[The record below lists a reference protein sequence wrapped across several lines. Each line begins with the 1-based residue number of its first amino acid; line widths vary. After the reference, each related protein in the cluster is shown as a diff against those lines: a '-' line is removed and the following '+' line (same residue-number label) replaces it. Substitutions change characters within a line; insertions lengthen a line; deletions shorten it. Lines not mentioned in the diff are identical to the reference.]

1 MSTSPSPTSNAMQ
14 LLLLSNSSG
23 PEGYLTHARPDIRSW
38 AGTGA
43 AELLFVPYA
52 GVTRHWDDYETL
64 VRDALAPIGLGT
76 RSLHRLTDRGAAL
89 QAIAQASHIV
99 VGGGNT
105 FALVRHLRQ
114 TGQLQAIAERVRS
127 GGARYLGWSAGS
139 NIACPTLCTTNDMP
153 IVDPEGFAT
162 MGLLPFQIN
171 AHYTDAHPEG
181 HRGET
186 RQQRLRE
193 FAVRNPDMPVL
204 GLPEGSGLR
213 VDGHRYDLVGASDQR
228 ARWFTGPTEPVL
240 LPMGPWTPAFDH
252 L

>member
-1 MSTSPSPTSNAMQ
+1 MQ
-14 LLLLSNSSG
+14 LLLLSNSSS
-23 PEGYLTHARPDIRSW
+23 PQGYLTHALPDLREW
-38 AGTGA
+38 AATDD
-43 AELLFVPYA
+43 AEVLFVPYA
-52 GVTRHWDDYETL
+52 AVTRTWDEYEAQ
-64 VRDALAPIGLGT
+64 VREALAPIGLRV
-76 RSLHRLTDRGAAL
+76 RSLHHLGASDAAL
-89 QAIAQASHIV
+89 QAIAQGTHIA

-105 FALVRHLRQ
+105 FALVRQLRQ
-114 TGQLQAIAERVRS
+114 TGQLRAIAERVRG

-153 IVDPEGFAT
+153 ITDPQGFDT

-193 FAVRNPDMPVL
+193 FAVRNPGVAVL

-213 VDGHRYDLVGASDQR
+213 VDAGRYRLVGTEGLQ
-228 ARWFTGPTEPVL
+228 ARWFSGPAEPDL
-240 LPMGPWTPAFDH
+240 LPLGPWA
-252 L
+252 LAAAA

>member
-1 MSTSPSPTSNAMQ
+1 MQ
-14 LLLLSNSSG
+14 LLLLSNSSS
-23 PEGYLTHARPDIRSW
+23 PEGYLTHALPDIRAW
-38 AGTGA
+38 AGTA
-43 AELLFVPYA
+43 RAELLFVPYA
-52 GVTRHWDDYETL
+52 GVTRQWDDYETL
-64 VRDALAPIGLGT
+64 VRDALEPTGLGV
-76 RSLHRLTDRGAAL
+76 RSLHRVQDRGAAL
-89 QAIAQASHIV
+89 QAIARATHIA

-114 TGQLQAIAERVRS
+114 SGQLQAIAERVR

-139 NIACPTLCTTNDMP
+139 NITCPTLCTTNDMP

-193 FAVRNPDMPVL
+193 FAVCNPGIPVL

-213 VDGHRYDLVGASDQR
+213 VDGDGFQLIGTTDLR
-228 ARWFTGPTEPVL
+228 ARWFTDQSDPAM
-240 LPMGPWTPAFDH
+240 LPMGPWVPSPMPGEGAPSERRETQQ
-252 L
+252 

>member
-1 MSTSPSPTSNAMQ
+1 MQ
-14 LLLLSNSSG
+14 LLLLSNSSS
-23 PEGYLTHARPDIRSW
+23 PQGYLTHALPDLREW
-38 AGTGA
+38 AATDD
-43 AELLFVPYA
+43 AEVLFVPYA
-52 GVTRHWDDYETL
+52 AVTRTWDEYEAQ
-64 VRDALAPIGLGT
+64 VREALAPIGLRV
-76 RSLHRLTDRGAAL
+76 RSLHHLGASDAAL
-89 QAIAQASHIV
+89 QAIAQGTHIA

-105 FALVRHLRQ
+105 FALVRQLRQ
-114 TGQLQAIAERVRS
+114 TGQLRAIAERVRG

-153 IVDPEGFAT
+153 ITDPQGFDT

-193 FAVRNPDMPVL
+193 FAVRNPGVAVL

-213 VDGHRYDLVGASDQR
+213 VDAGRYRLVGTEGLQ
-228 ARWFTGPTEPVL
+228 ARWFSGPAEPDL
-240 LPMGPWTPAFDH
+240 LPLGPWAPAAAA
-252 L
+252 

>member
-1 MSTSPSPTSNAMQ
+1 MQ
-14 LLLLSNSSG
+14 LLLLSNSSS
-23 PEGYLTHARPDIRSW
+23 PQGYLTHALPEVQAW
-38 AGTGA
+38 AATDH

-52 GVTRHWDDYETL
+52 GVTRSWDAYEDL
-64 VRDALAPIGLGT
+64 VAQALAPIGLRV
-76 RSLHRLTDRGAAL
+76 RSLHRLSGDAAL
-89 QAIAQASHIV
+89 EAVAGASHIA

-105 FALVRHLRQ
+105 FQLVRELRQ
-114 TGQLQAIAERVRS
+114 SGQLPAIAQRVRS

-153 IVDPEGFAT
+153 ICDPLGFDT

-171 AHYTDAHPEG
+171 AHYTEAHPEG

-186 RQQRLRE
+186 RQQRLAE
-193 FAVRNPDMPVL
+193 FAVRNPGVQVL

-213 VDGHRYDLVGASDQR
+213 VDQDQLRLLGAPELQ
-228 ARWFTGPTEPVL
+228 ARWFTSPAAPAL
-240 LPMGPWTPAFDH
+240 LPMGAWTPA